1 VNLLPPIATAT
12 TAPNLT
18 PLLIAAI
25 SKDGL
30 ALIGKLAI
38 GDILTGIVTGKRQD
52 GPMIVRTDRGL
63 IALTG
68 AADAPD
74 GSKVTLEVR
83 ATGARM
89 QVVLLAME
97 TPDGEPVPVPAQQQ
111 PPASRPGAAP
121 AIPTPLPAD
130 AAASSGTQIAATVL
144 RAAEPPLPAPGSP
157 PAAPPPVRGQTAA
170 PPASPPMP
178 GQAAAASASPAAAP
192 WLATG
197 QRLSLHVSAV
207 VPPGEPALPA
217 SLPAAGFVA
226 TVRAVMPNGQ
236 PVIDA
241 PLGMLALDKA
251 VNWPVGTQLVAS
263 FLAAETPPLPGRE
276 PAQRGWTGMQQA
288 AALFDLPDQP
298 ALVALLEKTLPRIGP
313 HLAVGLAARLKLPS
327 DEPSVAS
334 SELKAALAR
343 IGRPE
348 LAQQLHQE
356 FAELNRALPPPEQGW
371 RSVILPL
378 VDENRLQQA
387 KLSVRRD
394 PPKDGADPTAVG
406 SIHFLLDVE
415 LSRLGPLQLD
425 GLIRGKRLDL
435 MLRSQKPLDAPLRQ
449 ELNEIFQNA
458 QQATGYAGQLFFQ
471 AGAAFLR
478 TGSDSNLSRIIA

>member
-1 VNLLPPIATAT
+1 MNLLPPLANAA

-97 TPDGEPVPVPAQQQ
+97 TPDGEPVPVPAQQGS
-111 PPASRPGAAP
+111 PAARPAAAP
-121 AIPTPLPAD
+121 AAPTPLPAD
-130 AAASSGTQIAATVL
+130 AAASSGTQVTATVL
-144 RAAEPPLPAPGSP
+144 RAEPAPPAPGP
-157 PAAPPPVRGQTAA
+157 QPAA
-170 PPASPPMP
+170 PPASPPVP
-178 GQAAAASASPAAAP
+178 GQTAAASANPAAMP
-192 WLATG
+192 LPLATG
-197 QRLSLHVSAV
+197 QRVSLHVSAV
-207 VPPGEPALPA
+207 VPPGEPALPP
-217 SLPAAGFVA
+217 SLPAASFVA
-226 TVRAVMPNGQ
+226 TVRSVMPNGQ
-236 PVIDA
+236 PVIAA
-241 PLGMLALDKA
+241 PLGMLALDRA
-251 VNWPVGTQLVAS
+251 VTWPIGTQIVAS

-313 HLAVGLAARLKLPS
+313 HLAVGLAARLKLPP
-327 DEPSVAS
+327 DESGTAS

-356 FAELNRALPPPEQGW
+356 FAELNRALPPPDQGW

-378 VDENRLQQA
+378 VDETRLQQA

-394 PPKDGADPTAVG
+394 PPKSDAEPNAVG

-435 MLRSQKPLDAPLRQ
+435 MLRSQKPLDAPMRQ

-471 AGAAFLR
+471 AGAPFLR
-478 TGSDSNLSRIIA
+478 TGSDSSLSRIIA